1 MEILH
6 GIVDFIV
13 HIDHHINSLVA
24 HYGIWSYAILFA
36 IIFCETGLVITPF
49 LPGDSLLF
57 VIGALAASEGGP
69 LEIKLVLILLTSAAI
84 LGNLV
89 NYHIG
94 RFLAPKIFRNENIR
108 FLNKEHLNRTQE
120 FFNKHGSKTIIMT
133 RFMPILRTC
142 APFLAG
148 VGNMPY
154 AKFTLYNIVGGVVWV
169 FLFVLAGYFFGKVP
183 FIEHN
188 FSKVIL
194 VIIVVSLLPAIYE
207 FCIPKK
213 SEKK

>member
-1 MEILH
+1 LEIIH
-6 GIVDFIV
+6 HIADFVI
-13 HIDHHINSLVA
+13 HIDHHINSLVT
-24 HYGIWSYAILFA
+24 HYGVWSYAILFA

-57 VIGALAASEGGP
+57 VLGALAATADGP
-69 LEIKLVLILLTSAAI
+69 LDVKWVLLLLSSAAI
-84 LGNLV
+84 LGNIV
-89 NYHIG
+89 NYQIG
-94 RFLAPKIFRNENIR
+94 RMLAPKIFRNENIR
-108 FLNKEHLNRTQE
+108 FLNKEHLKRTQE
-120 FFNKHGSKTIIMT
+120 FFDKHGSKTIIFT

-154 AKFTLYNIVGGVVWV
+154 AKFSLYNIVGGLVWV

-194 VIIVVSLLPAIYE
+194 VIIVVSLLPAIIE
-207 FCIPKK
+207 FMRHKK
-213 SEKK
+213 SDSK